1 MYSNIS
7 VPSSNLSLC
16 GFLAMHVIL
25 STFYEEIVKLLMN
38 KLIKMG
44 VIFRNIP
51 VGFHAPD

>member
-1 MYSNIS
+1 MYNNIS